1 MSSPFSDKE
10 NEWQKWVEAYL
21 SGEADEATRFQLQQW
36 TAASDGNRQIF
47 LSLLKSYKMDQ
58 PDWLEEV
65 SVTLHWE
72 ELKERMEAGPALPER
87 TAGGQV
93 FWRRGLTSLIVVII
107 FTCFFLLQLS
117 KPVYQQF
124 EAVNTAMPLILP
136 DSSRVLLNV
145 HSSIRFKQGFGRSH
159 RQLEQS
165 GQVYYEVTGNSDI
178 PLVIKTDWSETT
190 VLGTSFDLQAYPG
203 NVREQLSVLSG
214 KVQYTPTANVGM
226 QHIIT
231 AGSSVTY
238 NKTKPE
244 VTISNTVAAPQLHWS
259 GRVVFDND
267 LDAEEDVK
275 GK

>member
-1 MSSPFSDKE
+1 MSNPFSDKE
-10 NEWQKWVEAYL
+10 NEWQEWMEAYL
-21 SGEADEATRFQLQQW
+21 SGEADEGTRWRLQQW
-36 TAASDGNRQIF
+36 TAASDDNRQLF

-58 PDWLEEV
+58 PEWLEEV
-65 SVTLHWE
+65 SVQLHWE
-72 ELKERMEAGPALPER
+72 ELQERMETAPAVPER
-87 TAGGQV
+87 AASGKV
-93 FWRRGLTSLIVVII
+93 FWRRGLTSLVVIVI
-107 FTCFFLLQLS
+107 FICFFLLQLS

-124 EAVNTAMPLILP
+124 EAVNTPMPLTLP

-165 GQVYYEVTGNSDI
+165 GQVYYEVTGNSDLPFI
-178 PLVIKTDWSETT
+178 IKTDWSETT

-214 KVQYTPTANVGM
+214 KVQYKPVANTGM
-226 QHIIT
+226 QHIIA
-231 AGSSVTY
+231 AGSSVAY
-238 NKTKPE
+238 YKTKQE
-244 VTISNTVAAPQLHWS
+244 VAVSNAVAAPQLQWS

-267 LDAEEDVK
+267 LDAEEEVK

>member
-10 NEWQKWVEAYL
+10 NEWQEWMEAYL
-21 SGEADEATRFQLQQW
+21 SGEADDATRWKLQQW
-36 TAASDGNRQIF
+36 TAASDGNRQLF

-65 SVTLHWE
+65 SVALHWE
-72 ELKERMEAGPALPER
+72 ELQERMEAAPALPAREEVR
-87 TAGGQV
+87 KI
-93 FWRRGLTSLIVVII
+93 FWRRRLTSLIIVVI
-107 FTCFFLLQLS
+107 FVCFFLLQLS

-124 EAVNTAMPLILP
+124 EAVNTAMPLTLP
-136 DSSRVLLNV
+136 DSSRILLNV

-165 GQVYYEVTGNSDI
+165 GQVYYEVSSKSDL
-178 PLVIKTDWSETT
+178 PFVIKTDWSVTT

-203 NVREQLSVLSG
+203 NTREQLSVLSG
-214 KVQYTPTANVGM
+214 KVQYVPTANIAM

-238 NKTKPE
+238 NKTKQE
-244 VTISNTVAAPQLHWS
+244 VAISNTIAAPQLQWS

-267 LDAEEDVK
+267 LDAVEDGP